1 MIMASFRF
9 QTSGNLVTF
18 KESVQKMTRALSMS
32 VTQEEDIQVNEHTYL
47 LGFERYSMTGS
58 NRISLTLVISQ
69 NGSTIDLVAISTGGS
84 QAKLFKFNTFG
95 ESQFII
101 DFERALERLPQTW

>member
-1 MIMASFRF
+1 MTMANFRF
-9 QTSGNLVTF
+9 QTSGDLVKF

-32 VTQEEDIQVNEHTYL
+32 ITQEEDIMINEHTYL
-47 LGFERYSMTGS
+47 LGFERYSMVGS

-69 NGSTIDLVAISTGGS
+69 NGPTIDLVAISTGGS
-84 QAKLFKFNTFG
+84 QAKLFKINTLG